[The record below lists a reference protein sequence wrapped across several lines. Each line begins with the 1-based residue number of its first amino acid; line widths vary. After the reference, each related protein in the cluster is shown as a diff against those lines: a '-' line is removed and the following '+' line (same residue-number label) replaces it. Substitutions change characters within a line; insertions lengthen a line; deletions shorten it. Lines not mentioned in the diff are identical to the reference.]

1 MHPRAVLFATIC
13 SLFFVPSAFA
23 ENQARLIYDMPANKL
38 EAGIEKEIR
47 QSGEMEDVVAFI
59 NDLFR
64 LPMPKPLDFKLGGKE
79 GPLYDDK
86 SNEILIPYTF
96 IQEVRS
102 RFRAADYSETGVS
115 VEEATMDALTHTLF
129 HELAHALIYI
139 YKLPVLGKEEDAADG
154 LASVLLIEFF
164 EDGAEMAIS
173 AADLFDLESD
183 DIESFEA
190 EDFLDEHSLDLQRFY
205 TTLCHV
211 YGSDPAKYAYLRK
224 ETGFSE
230 DRADLCIDE
239 YENISRS
246 WLFLLKPYMQQNKTN
261 SAGTKK
267 PQP

>member
-1 MHPRAVLFATIC
+1 MHSRAVLFATIC
-13 SLFFVPSAFA
+13 SLFFVTPAFA
-23 ENQARLIYDMPANKL
+23 ENQARLIYDRPTNQL
-38 EAGIEKEIR
+38 EAGIEKEIKR
-47 QSGEMEDVVAFI
+47 SGDMEDVVAFI
-59 NDLFR
+59 NDLFW
-64 LPMPKPLDFKLGGKE
+64 LPAPLKFKLGGKE

-102 RFRAADYSETGVS
+102 RFRAANYSETGVS

-129 HELAHALIYI
+129 HELAHALISI
-139 YKLPVLGKEEDAADG
+139 YELPVLGKEEDAADG

-173 AADLFDLESD
+173 AADLFDLESE
-183 DIESFEA
+183 DIETFEE
-190 EDFLDEHSLDLQRFY
+190 EDFLDEHSLDVQRFY

-224 ETGFSE
+224 EIGFSE

-246 WLFLLKPYMQQNKTN
+246 WLRLLKPYMQPNKAD
-261 SAGTKK
+261 SEAPEK
-267 PQP
+267 PRS